1 MWLDSDYDPP
11 RPQIGRLGRLPTP
24 HCYVL
29 ESRRMRKG
37 ESPVIRKISLSSRPP
52 HGSEAEKHF
61 FGNDYQ
67 TRSLFEVDILTLL
80 K

>member
-1 MWLDSDYDPP
+1 
-11 RPQIGRLGRLPTP
+11 
-24 HCYVL
+24 
-29 ESRRMRKG
+29 MRKG